1 MEILEV
7 LIDGVSCGKTSGYIT
22 TYMIKR
28 VVCNK
33 AGTVV
38 TLMFNRNTINA
49 RLYFNDVVIVYDPC
63 VSSNF
68 NPPGTIP
75 ESFSFITTPLSTVS
89 VVIPWLNDYANLQF
103 GNSGTWSICGL

>member
-1 MEILEV
+1 LRNNIR
-7 LIDGVSCGKTSGYIT
+7 IRYYFND
-22 TYMIKR
+22 KR
-28 VVCNK
+28 VACNK
-33 AGTVV
+33 TGTVV
-38 TLMFNRNTINA
+38 TLRLNSNTTLIPNLVF
-49 RLYFNDVVIVYDPC
+49 RDVVIVYDPC